1 MVTEAT
7 VTDER
12 LTTHRSTGVGGIS
25 RHQQMCLSVWS
36 HIKIAHSSHHSTTG
50 DISVY
55 NEDKVSS
62 VQGQGHQEWA
72 QPEQG
77 RHIKLNYQSALNIEM
92 SRTSHHPIYDYQLDW
107 TIYLLTQILCKLV
120 IKTWQSN
127 HNISVTFRHRCHRI
141 KHRNRYWIFLL
152 YRKL

>member
-12 LTTHRSTGVGGIS
+12 LTTHRSSEVGGIS

-36 HIKIAHSSHHSTTG
+36 HIKTAHSSHHSTTG

-62 VQGQGHQEWA
+62 SPGTRSPGVSSARARAAYQA
-72 QPEQG
+72 Q
-77 RHIKLNYQSALNIEM
+77 L
-92 SRTSHHPIYDYQLDW
+92 
-107 TIYLLTQILCKLV
+107 
-120 IKTWQSN
+120 
-127 HNISVTFRHRCHRI
+127 SVGT
-141 KHRNRYWIFLL
+141 
-152 YRKL
+152 